1 MPNYGFNVDLN
12 AEHLCTAGID
22 AQHYVIT
29 CILSSIMRK
38 DEETQEISIAVGG
51 LNSVT
56 NDSLEWSNKL
66 LSDGDVITIK
76 VIDKNFDPPLKMYTS
91 PDKESV
97 LNQKIKYYYRLKEE
111 LKEHLDH

>member
-1 MPNYGFNVDLN
+1 MLNYGFEVELN
-12 AEHLCTAGID
+12 SEHLCTAGID
-22 AQHYVIT
+22 TQHYVIT

-38 DEETQEISIAVGG
+38 DEETQEIGIVIGG

-66 LSDGDVITIK
+66 LGMGDVITIK
-76 VIDKNFDPPLKMYTS
+76 VVDKNFDPPLKMNTS
-91 PDKESV
+91 SDKDFI

-111 LKEHLDH
+111 LKEYLDR